1 MGKIELICSWTAV
14 KVGGKIITTEP
25 GGEGEAETRLWAGG
39 GAEGQLELKG
49 ISGCYG
55 NFLKSMKVILRSLNN
70 EGVRASTGHILSP
83 NKLQV
88 LRQGFGQLSC

>member
-1 MGKIELICSWTAV
+1 MIYGWTAV
-14 KVGGKIITTEP
+14 KVGGKTVTRGP

-49 ISGCYG
+49 ISGYYG
-55 NFLKSMKVILRSLNN
+55 NFLKSMKVILMKSLNN
-70 EGVRASTGHILSP
+70 EGIRASTGHILSP

-88 LRQGFGQLSC
+88 PRQGFGQLSC